1 MTAYNSFEDNTL
13 EGLLSKYGCPRRRY
27 FYKETHPEYK
37 AWFAGLP
44 GEIQIK
50 INLLRDTKKIDE
62 KTIKEETNVVR
73 KKIHSFSGRKRKNN
87 FGRDVNFR
95 EKTYAFELEKYLFKN
110 SGLNQETGCSKW
122 VKISELPHEL
132 NFTGNGSKLRPESSF
147 RKKYDVEYKKEG
159 IEITQFRCSGYAKT
173 EKFKQHIRQDI
184 KDYYSQ
190 KPSVLSGLKSNIEI
204 DHKNGRKNDFRL
216 NNPNEQ
222 TLEDF
227 QPLTKHENDFKR
239 QKCKECEA
247 TNIRPSGKIG
257 PFGYL
262 GVDYTEGGN
271 NYDEC
276 IGCSGCWL
284 YDIIKFRDDALK
296 IRDEALK
303 RQNENNN

>member
-1 MTAYNSFEDNTL
+1 MKIKFWSGKEIGLIIKNPALRKIMTAFENKKSKKKQVEMTAYNSFEDNTL

-132 NFTGNGSKLRPESSF
+132 NFTGNGSK
-147 RKKYDVEYKKEG
+147 
-159 IEITQFRCSGYAKT
+159 
-173 EKFKQHIRQDI
+173 
-184 KDYYSQ
+184 Q
-190 KPSVLSGLKSNIEI
+190 KLKNLSNI
-204 DHKNGRKNDFRL
+204 
-216 NNPNEQ
+216 
-222 TLEDF
+222 
-227 QPLTKHENDFKR
+227 
-239 QKCKECEA
+239 
-247 TNIRPSGKIG
+247 SGKI
-257 PFGYL
+257 
-262 GVDYTEGGN
+262 
-271 NYDEC
+271 
-276 IGCSGCWL
+276 
-284 YDIIKFRDDALK
+284 LK
-296 IRDEALK
+296 IIILK
-303 RQNENNN
+303 NRPFCPD